1 MTRTVCGGVGGNEP
15 AHIPPTTMSDSIYRV
30 LRSAENGE
38 FYWHLKARNGEII
51 AASGETYTDLGGC
64 LGGLYGF
71 KLGAGDAPLNDRTRP
86 GAAGRVGDHEFEL
99 FRDEAGEHRWRFQ
112 AANNQIIA
120 TSGEG
125 YASKGGAEDAV
136 GRVRAA
142 APDAAVEVE
151 VDEPVDVEDCA
162 KAGHG
167 APKAKRYRV
176 RIDRQKHVIDRP
188 SVTGRELLAVAG
200 KTPHTRFRIDQ
211 KLRGGEVRKVGYDEA
226 VSLCAPGVERFMT
239 IPLDQTEG

>member
-1 MTRTVCGGVGGNEP
+1 
-15 AHIPPTTMSDSIYRV
+15 MSDYLYHV

-38 FYWHLKARNGEII
+38 LYWHLKAGNGEIV
-51 AASGETYTDLGGC
+51 ASSGETYTDLSGC

-71 KLGAGDAPLNDRTRP
+71 KLNAGAAPLNDRTSA
-86 GAAGRVGDHEFEL
+86 GAAGRVADHEFEL
-99 FRDEAGEHRWRFQ
+99 FRDEADEHRWRFQ
-112 AANNQIIA
+112 AGNNQIIA

-125 YASKGGAEDAV
+125 YSSKGGAADAV
-136 GRVRAA
+136 ARVKAEA
-142 APDAAVEVE
+142 MGAEVVVD
-151 VDEPVDVEDCA
+151 VDEPVDIEACA
-162 KAGHG
+162 QAGHD
-167 APKAKRYRV
+167 APKAKRYRI

-200 KTPHTRFRIDQ
+200 KQPHTRFRIDQ
-211 KLRGGEVRKVGYDEA
+211 KLRGGEIRKIGYDEP

>member
-1 MTRTVCGGVGGNEP
+1 MNPYTF
-15 AHIPPTTMSDSIYRV
+15 HI

-38 FYWHLKARNGEII
+38 LYWHLRAGNGEIV

-71 KLGAGDAPLNDRTRP
+71 KLHAAAAPLNDRTPP
-86 GAAGRVGDHEFEL
+86 GSPGRVGDHEFEL

-112 AANNQIIA
+112 AGNNQIIA

-125 YASKGGAEDAV
+125 YSSKRGAADAVARVRTQASKAE
-136 GRVRAA
+136 
-142 APDAAVEVE
+142 VEVD
-151 VDEPVDVEDCA
+151 VDEPVDVESCA

-167 APKAKRYRV
+167 TPKAKRYRI
-176 RIDRQKHVIDRP
+176 RIDRQQHVLDRP
-188 SVTGRELLAVAG
+188 SVTGRELLATAG
-200 KTPHTRFRIDQ
+200 KQPHTRFRIDQ
-211 KLRGGEVRKVGYDEA
+211 KLRGGEVRKIGYDES